1 MPFLHR
7 HFHSLG
13 KLHSPGSGSNAASG
27 FGAQGS
33 GLQCLAVPACSQISI
48 PKSLFSLA
56 FVFLSSCHHH
66 LAYYFQL
73 DVAFQ
78 IISRSPNMGRSKK
91 IRRSAK
97 FQGKDRH
104 AKARSH
110 AKGDG
115 HHRTILL
122 TVFILEALIVDTYR
136 YLVLLVPGFLCLYA
150 RRRTLHLLPP
160 GTVPW
165 DLNLFAAAHCF
176 LVEAHILRTQRA
188 LLVGTGPFQSSSINA
203 ELFSRFLHDGI
214 AFLAWM
220 FSGFNFN
227 PLTVALDLH
236 PCFVNLFCQKEPLNV
251 PSANSTTGFS
261 PYRYTPLSGPR
272 LIRVIVLEKLSG
284 HKPHQDVRCR
294 MEEIHLDAGE
304 PFTALS
310 YAWDSHKGAADI
322 ICDGRIIKVSK
333 NCVAAL
339 RRFQNTS
346 AVERLWVDAICINQS
361 DTAEKKIQLG
371 IMGEIYVKAHQ
382 VRAWLGEHDKASELV
397 FNFLND
403 LSKPPEYKGAPA
415 GIKVARRW
423 PDLSKSLVEFFGRS
437 WFTRAWPIQEVA
449 LPLPGRVKV
458 VCGASTMD
466 FENIRLAWETLS
478 DCGLLP
484 MAINLDQAVALQFY
498 LADAIALKRNGATAQ
513 RQDHNH
519 QALITDLSGFSFTAV
534 MHAMRFKSCRD
545 ARDKF
550 FALYGVFQ
558 ELEINHGIPIS
569 AWDKSDAE
577 VFEAVARACIKLDGL
592 AMLSRAQTSAGPYY
606 ELDADQSIR
615 RLTRQN
621 PYDSFLA
628 AMSTMACRTATA
640 VKNRREGRDFD
651 KVAAKWQTKLPS
663 WIPDWTQLPSAN
675 LDAANDIKLST
686 SRRRQHPTTPD
697 ESPGLDVVLLNVFG
711 DWKFGIKFNP
721 SFASES
727 EPDMAPSHLD
737 PSVAPVQSHDCM
749 PTRNKASLLEM
760 EVRFIGETTAIG
772 SVDSIL
778 LIFQSL
784 SAISFPSLSA
794 NSPKDFLQG
803 FLHPAPD
810 PAFSALVELACNF
823 IWKSHMAQV
832 LVSLRMF
839 LRTMH
844 LDHTSLL
851 LYSVVGFGVVFLRR
865 RIHEGVCMRYHH
877 IAACPTDGY
886 RMRQLAGR
894 ERLVEFDE
902 MLEWNRFTAAWIA
915 SPWFSHRNMLN
926 WDIWYEMTSQT
937 LILVALVL
945 WDLRESVG
953 PMTFGPYLYEK
964 HWWLVGPLYVRFLAA
979 LVQQGASMLGDN
991 ATFLLAQAVTSLTS
1005 IALAA
1010 GFLTHWALT
1019 PFLAAVALRAAR
1031 RPIEFLMQVFGLD
1044 TRYRPAGMYTP
1055 GMHFFAT
1062 DTGITGS
1069 TSAPVK
1075 TGDCLV
1081 LVDGSEDF
1089 LILRGGRKGYR
1100 VVGSAYVGNRTRQE
1114 MQCSSEF
1121 WVRARIE

>member
-1 MPFLHR
+1 
-7 HFHSLG
+7 
-13 KLHSPGSGSNAASG
+13 
-27 FGAQGS
+27 
-33 GLQCLAVPACSQISI
+33 
-48 PKSLFSLA
+48 
-56 FVFLSSCHHH
+56 
-66 LAYYFQL
+66 
-73 DVAFQ
+73 
-78 IISRSPNMGRSKK
+78 MGRNKK
-91 IRRSAK
+91 LRRSAK
-97 FQGKDRH
+97 PRGKHRRT
-104 AKARSH
+104 KSRSH
-110 AKGDG
+110 AEGDS

-136 YLVLLVPGFLCLYA
+136 YLVLLFPGFLCLYA
-150 RRRTLHLLPP
+150 RRRTHHLLPP

-165 DLNLFAAAHCF
+165 DLNLFAATQCF
-176 LVEAHILRTQRA
+176 LIEAYILRSQRA
-188 LLVGTGPFQSSSINA
+188 LLVDTGPFQSSAINA

-214 AFLAWM
+214 AFVAWM
-220 FSGFNFN
+220 FWGFNFN
-227 PLTVALDLH
+227 PQTIMLDLY
-236 PCFVNLFCQKEPLNV
+236 PYLD
-251 PSANSTTGFS
+251 ANFEGKQPFNPVSLGGTTGLS
-261 PYRYTPLSGPR
+261 PYRYTPLMSPR
-272 LIRVIVLEKLSG
+272 SIRVIVLEKLSG
-284 HKPHQDVRCR
+284 HIPHQNVRYR

-310 YAWDSHKGAADI
+310 YAWDSHKGTADI

-339 RRFQNTS
+339 RRFQNAS
-346 AVERLWVDAICINQS
+346 GVERLWVDAICINQS
-361 DTAEKKIQLG
+361 DTAEKKVQLG
-371 IMGEIYVKAHQ
+371 IMGEIYAKAHQ

-397 FNFLND
+397 FNFLNN
-403 LSKPPEYKGAPA
+403 LSRPPEYNGGPA

-423 PDLSKSLVEFFGRS
+423 PDLSKSLVDFFGRS

-458 VCGASTMD
+458 VCGAGTMD
-466 FENIRLAWETLS
+466 FENIRLGWESLS

-498 LADAIALKRNGATAQ
+498 LADALALKRNGATAQ
-513 RQDHNH
+513 RQDHNRR
-519 QALITDLSGFSFTAV
+519 ALITDLSGFSFTAV

-545 ARDKF
+545 AKDKF

-558 ELEINHGIPIS
+558 ELEIDHGIPIS

-577 VFEAVARACIKLDGL
+577 VFETVARACIRLDGL
-592 AMLSRAQTSAGPYY
+592 TVLSRAQTSAGPYY
-606 ELDADQSIR
+606 ELDADQRIR

-628 AMSTMACRTATA
+628 AMSTMACRTETA

-663 WIPDWTQLPSAN
+663 WVPDWTQLPSAN
-675 LDAANDIKLST
+675 LDAANDIKLVDSYAST
-686 SRRRQHPTTPD
+686 SRRRRHPKTPD
-697 ESPGLDVVLLNVFG
+697 ESPGLDVVLLNAFG
-711 DWKFGIKFNP
+711 DWKFGIKFP
-721 SFASES
+721 TFSSES
-727 EPDMAPSHLD
+727 ESGKAPSHLHS
-737 PSVAPVQSHDCM
+737 SVAPVHAHDCM
-749 PTRNKASLLEM
+749 PTSSKASFLEM
-760 EVRFIGETTAIG
+760 EVRFIGQTMAIG

-784 SAISFPSLSA
+784 STISFPSLYA
-794 NSPKDFLQG
+794 NSPKDFLQS

-810 PAFSALVELACNF
+810 PAFSALVESACNF

-851 LYSVVGFGVVFLRR
+851 LYIFVGLGVVFLRR

-886 RMRQLAGR
+886 QMRKSAGR
-894 ERLVEFDE
+894 KRGVELDE
-902 MLEWNRFTAAWIA
+902 LIEWNQFTAAWIA
-915 SPWFSHRNMLN
+915 SPWFSDRNMLN
-926 WDIWYEMTSQT
+926 WDMWYEMTSQT
-937 LILVALVL
+937 LILVALVV
-945 WDLRESVG
+945 WDLRDSVG

-991 ATFLLAQAVTSLTS
+991 ATFLLAQAVTCLTS
-1005 IALAA
+1005 IALAI

-1031 RPIEFLMQVFGLD
+1031 RPMEFLMQLFGLD

-1075 TGDCLV
+1075 MGDCLV
-1081 LVDGSEDF
+1081 VVDGSEDF
-1089 LILRGGRKGYR
+1089 LILRAGQRGYR
-1100 VVGSAYVGNRTRQE
+1100 VVGSAYVGNRTRRE

-1121 WVRARIE
+1121 WVRVRIE